1 MRPRKLDCLF
11 ALTYHHRDEASDE
24 ATMSSIAISSIVF
37 VLVFGGALLGIL
49 LRAVLPEHHLSA
61 DSKDLVKLGMA
72 LVSTMAAL
80 VLGLL
85 IASAKSSLDAQNAG
99 LMDGSAKVVLLDR
112 VLAHYGPETKETREV
127 LRDSVVRALDQ
138 MRPRNGAN
146 PPKLGEPSTGSEV
159 LLDKILDLSSK
170 DESQRL
176 LKAQALNIAWG
187 LGQIRWLQYAQ
198 QANSVS
204 MPLVITLVFWLTAIF
219 VSFGL
224 FAPRNPTVVACMF
237 VSAASVSGAIL
248 MILEMYRP
256 YAGLIPLSSAPLR
269 AALTQLGK

>member
-1 MRPRKLDCLF
+1 MRPHKLDCLF

-37 VLVFGGALLGIL
+37 VLIFGGALLGIL
-49 LRAVLPEHHLSA
+49 LRAALPENHRSA
-61 DSKDLVKLGMA
+61 DSKDLVKLGTA
-72 LVSTMAAL
+72 LISTMAAL

-112 VLAHYGPETKETREV
+112 VLAHYGEETKEAREA
-127 LRDSVVRALDQ
+127 LRDSVVRTLDQ
-138 MRPRNGAN
+138 ISLRNGAN
-146 PPKLGEPSTGSEV
+146 PPRLGEPSTASEV
-159 LLDKILDLSSK
+159 LLDKILGLSPK

-176 LKAQALNIAWG
+176 LKAQALGIAWG

-204 MPLVITLVFWLTAIF
+204 MPLLITLVFWLTAIF

-224 FAPRNPTVVACMF
+224 FAPRNPTVVVCLF
-237 VSAASVSGAIL
+237 ICAASVSGAIL

-256 YAGLIPLSSAPLR
+256 YAGLIPLSTAPLH
-269 AALTQLGK
+269 AALAQLGR

>member
-1 MRPRKLDCLF
+1 
-11 ALTYHHRDEASDE
+11 
-24 ATMSSIAISSIVF
+24 MSSIAISSIVF

-49 LRAVLPEHHLSA
+49 LRSTLPENHLSG
-61 DSKDLVKLGMA
+61 DSKEVVTLGMA

-85 IASAKSSLDAQNAG
+85 IASAKSSLDTQNAG
-99 LMDGSAKVVLLDR
+99 LMDSSAKVVLLDR
-112 VLAHYGPETKETREV
+112 VLAHYGPEAKETREV
-127 LRDSVVRALDQ
+127 LRDSVVRALNQ
-138 MRPRNGAN
+138 MSPNTGVNSLRQ
-146 PPKLGEPSTGSEV
+146 GEQSTSSEV
-159 LLDKILDLSSK
+159 LLDKILDLSPK

-176 LKAQALNIAWG
+176 LKDQALNIVWG
-187 LGQIRWLQYAQ
+187 LGQVRWLQYAQ

-204 MPLVITLVFWLTAIF
+204 MPLLVTLVFWLTTIF

-224 FAPRNPTVVACMF
+224 YAPRNPTVVACMF

-248 MILEMYRP
+248 MILEMYTP